1 MPYWTDVLFEF
12 PPPLLISSHKTYV
25 GTAYQVPGT
34 VPALGDVA
42 VDKTE
47 SCFKETCLLKVS
59 GTWRLRMDRCRV
71 NESKTVLIKT
81 ENRGGTFGL
90 RWQMNGVLRNE

>member
-12 PPPLLISSHKTYV
+12 PPHLLFPSHKTYV
-25 GTAYQVPGT
+25 GIAYQVSGT
-34 VPALGDVA
+34 VPALGDLEV
-42 VDKTE
+42 E
-47 SCFKETCLLKVS
+47 KVS
-59 GTWRLRMDRCRV
+59 GTWMLRMFISRV

-81 ENRGGTFGL
+81 ENRGRIFGL